1 MRQTPYEMLGGEDG
15 IRDLAGAF
23 YNAMDRME
31 TAHDIRAM
39 HADNLDEIK
48 DKLFEY
54 LSGWLGG
61 PRLYS
66 EKYGTVCLTEP
77 HAPFAIG
84 SKERDQWLSC
94 MDQALADI
102 GADEELRTLL
112 KQPFKMIANTVQNQR
127 A

>member
-1 MRQTPYEMLGGEDG
+1 MRQTPYEMLGGEAG

-77 HAPFAIG
+77 HAPFEIG
-84 SKERDQWLSC
+84 SKERDQWLAC
-94 MDQALADI
+94 MDQALVDV
-102 GADEELRTLL
+102 GADDELRGLL
-112 KQPFKMIANTVQNQR
+112 KQPFKMIAGTVQNQR
-127 A
+127 D